1 MSVIGSISIK
11 DNVTATLRI
20 IKKEQTSFREDV
32 KKTREEMEKT
42 WKEKYQAKL
51 DATPA
56 TKALNSLKSKMEPL
70 RKKVVTAMAVKDM
83 ATTKVKA
90 VESRVKD
97 LGKKVAEPVVKI
109 KDATGKGISAI
120 SGKMKEL
127 GTKVVIPVAIAAAT
141 ATTAVVGASVSE
153 GAKLEQSRGGVET
166 LFKDDADTVKA
177 NADKAFETAGLSAN
191 DYMEQVTSFSA
202 SLLNSLKGDT
212 AKAATV
218 ADQAMVDMADNANK
232 FGTDIGSIQNAY
244 QGFAKQNYTMLDNL
258 KLGYGGTKSEMER
271 LLKDA
276 GKISGVKYNLDN
288 LADVYNAIHV
298 IQEKLD
304 VTGTTA
310 REASTTFSGSFGAMK
325 SAVKNLRFRW
335 LDES

>member
-141 ATTAVVGASVSE
+141 AT
-153 GAKLEQSRGGVET
+153 
-166 LFKDDADTVKA
+166 
-177 NADKAFETAGLSAN
+177 
-191 DYMEQVTSFSA
+191 
-202 SLLNSLKGDT
+202 
-212 AKAATV
+212 
-218 ADQAMVDMADNANK
+218 
-232 FGTDIGSIQNAY
+232 NAY
-244 QGFAKQNYTMLDNL
+244 AKHRF
-258 KLGYGGTKSEMER
+258 TKFFWKR
-271 LLKDA
+271 NVLQLCR
-276 GKISGVKYNLDN
+276 G
-288 LADVYNAIHV
+288 
-298 IQEKLD
+298 
-304 VTGTTA
+304 
-310 REASTTFSGSFGAMK
+310 
-325 SAVKNLRFRW
+325 
-335 LDES
+335 

>member
-141 ATTAVVGASVSE
+141 ATTAVVGASVAVSRPYSRMMRI
-153 GAKLEQSRGGVET
+153 QSKRMRT
-166 LFKDDADTVKA
+166 KPLKQR
-177 NADKAFETAGLSAN
+177 
-191 DYMEQVTSFSA
+191 DYQQMIIWSRSPA
-202 SLLNSLKGDT
+202 S
-212 AKAATV
+212 
-218 ADQAMVDMADNANK
+218 Q
-232 FGTDIGSIQNAY
+232 
-244 QGFAKQNYTMLDNL
+244 
-258 KLGYGGTKSEMER
+258 
-271 LLKDA
+271 
-276 GKISGVKYNLDN
+276 
-288 LADVYNAIHV
+288 
-298 IQEKLD
+298 
-304 VTGTTA
+304 
-310 REASTTFSGSFGAMK
+310 
-325 SAVKNLRFRW
+325 LRC
-335 LDES
+335 

>member
-153 GAKLEQSRGGVET
+153 GAKLEQSVAVSRPYSRMMRIQSKRMRT
-166 LFKDDADTVKA
+166 KPLKQRDYQQMIIWSRSP
-177 NADKAFETAGLSAN
+177 AF
-191 DYMEQVTSFSA
+191 Q
-202 SLLNSLKGDT
+202 
-212 AKAATV
+212 
-218 ADQAMVDMADNANK
+218 
-232 FGTDIGSIQNAY
+232 
-244 QGFAKQNYTMLDNL
+244 
-258 KLGYGGTKSEMER
+258 
-271 LLKDA
+271 
-276 GKISGVKYNLDN
+276 
-288 LADVYNAIHV
+288 
-298 IQEKLD
+298 
-304 VTGTTA
+304 
-310 REASTTFSGSFGAMK
+310 
-325 SAVKNLRFRW
+325 LRC
-335 LDES
+335 

>member
-109 KDATGKGISAI
+109 KGCYRQRNFCYQRKNERTGNQGCYTGCNR
-120 SGKMKEL
+120 SGHGHYCSGGSIGKRRCE
-127 GTKVVIPVAIAAAT
+127 
-141 ATTAVVGASVSE
+141 
-153 GAKLEQSRGGVET
+153 LEQSRGGVET

-218 ADQAMVDMADNANK
+218 ADQP
-232 FGTDIGSIQNAY
+232 
-244 QGFAKQNYTMLDNL
+244 
-258 KLGYGGTKSEMER
+258 
-271 LLKDA
+271 
-276 GKISGVKYNLDN
+276 
-288 LADVYNAIHV
+288 
-298 IQEKLD
+298 
-304 VTGTTA
+304 
-310 REASTTFSGSFGAMK
+310 
-325 SAVKNLRFRW
+325 W
-335 LDES
+335 

>member
-109 KDATGKGISAI
+109 KDATGKGF
-120 SGKMKEL
+120 L
-127 GTKVVIPVAIAAAT
+127 
-141 ATTAVVGASVSE
+141 
-153 GAKLEQSRGGVET
+153 
-166 LFKDDADTVKA
+166 
-177 NADKAFETAGLSAN
+177 LSA
-191 DYMEQVTSFSA
+191 
-202 SLLNSLKGDT
+202 
-212 AKAATV
+212 
-218 ADQAMVDMADNANK
+218 
-232 FGTDIGSIQNAY
+232 
-244 QGFAKQNYTMLDNL
+244 
-258 KLGYGGTKSEMER
+258 
-271 LLKDA
+271 
-276 GKISGVKYNLDN
+276 
-288 LADVYNAIHV
+288 
-298 IQEKLD
+298 EK
-304 VTGTTA
+304 
-310 REASTTFSGSFGAMK
+310 
-325 SAVKNLRFRW
+325 
-335 LDES
+335 

>member
-109 KDATGKGISAI
+109 KELPA
-120 SGKMKEL
+120 KEFL
-127 GTKVVIPVAIAAAT
+127 
-141 ATTAVVGASVSE
+141 
-153 GAKLEQSRGGVET
+153 
-166 LFKDDADTVKA
+166 
-177 NADKAFETAGLSAN
+177 LSA
-191 DYMEQVTSFSA
+191 
-202 SLLNSLKGDT
+202 
-212 AKAATV
+212 
-218 ADQAMVDMADNANK
+218 
-232 FGTDIGSIQNAY
+232 
-244 QGFAKQNYTMLDNL
+244 
-258 KLGYGGTKSEMER
+258 
-271 LLKDA
+271 
-276 GKISGVKYNLDN
+276 
-288 LADVYNAIHV
+288 
-298 IQEKLD
+298 EK
-304 VTGTTA
+304 
-310 REASTTFSGSFGAMK
+310 
-325 SAVKNLRFRW
+325 
-335 LDES
+335 